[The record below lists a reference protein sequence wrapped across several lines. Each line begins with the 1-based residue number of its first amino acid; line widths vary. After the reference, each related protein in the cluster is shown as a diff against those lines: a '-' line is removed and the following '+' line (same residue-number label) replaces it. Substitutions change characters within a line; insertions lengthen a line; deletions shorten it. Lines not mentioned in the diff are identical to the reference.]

1 MQENPNSAGQYSS
14 ARPRAPPRGRRNGG
28 RKTTKLRPRM
38 RILEPSGRRRHLRLG
53 GAAFVAIVLGWPPV
67 VAQDRRASE
76 AELSAVRKEIKEL
89 QNKIARETTRRDEGA
104 RALRTAEV
112 EIAVATRKLAEVRGN
127 LKAEASTR
135 RDLTRETERANRSL
149 AAEKDALAR
158 QVRSSYMAGRE
169 ELTKLLL
176 SQESPASLGR
186 MLVYYDYYNRARS
199 ARIGAVAGELRKLA
213 ELDAATARVEA
224 QLEALEAAQ
233 ASEVAAL
240 EKSRNER
247 RAIVAKLDE
256 EIRDGTAAVSKL
268 RAEEQRLADLVRRLS
283 ELMAGFPVDG
293 DEPFA
298 KTKGKLAWPVQ
309 GRLAGDFGQPRGGG
323 PVKWNGVLLEA
334 PAGTPVVAVHRGRV
348 AFADWLT
355 GLGLLVIVDH
365 GGGYM
370 SLYGH
375 NEALLKESGDWVEP
389 GEPIAQVGDTGGQ
402 SRPGLYFE
410 IRFKGEPVDP
420 NPWMAKRPASR

>member
-1 MQENPNSAGQYSS
+1 
-14 ARPRAPPRGRRNGG
+14 
-28 RKTTKLRPRM
+28 M
-38 RILEPSGRRRHLRLG
+38 RIRKPPARRRLAVLV
-53 GAAFVAIVLGWPPV
+53 GAALVTAVLGLPPA
-67 VAQDRRASE
+67 VAQDQRESE
-76 AELSAVRKEIKEL
+76 AKLSAVRKEIKEL
-89 QNKIARETTRRDEGA
+89 QEKIARETTRRDEGA
-104 RALRTAEV
+104 RALRAAEV
-112 EIAVATRKLAEVRGN
+112 EIAAATRKLAEVRGD
-127 LKAEASTR
+127 LKTQEAAR
-135 RDLTRETERANRSL
+135 RDLERETERANHSL
-149 AAEKDALAR
+149 AAEQAALAR

-176 SQESPASLGR
+176 SQESPAALGR
-186 MLVYYDYYNRARS
+186 MLVYFDYYNRARS
-199 ARIGAVAGELRKLA
+199 ARIGAVTGELDKLA
-213 ELDAATARVEA
+213 ELGASTARVEA
-224 QLEALEAAQ
+224 ELQGLEAAQ
-233 ASEVAAL
+233 AREVEAL

-247 RAIVAKLDE
+247 RAVVAKLDE

-268 RAEEQRLADLVRRLS
+268 RGEEQRLADLVRRLS
-283 ELMAGFPVDG
+283 EVMAGFPVDG

-298 KTKGKLAWPVQ
+298 KSKGKLAWPVQ
-309 GRLAGDFGQPRGGG
+309 GRLAGDYGQPRGAG

-334 PAGTPVVAVHRGRV
+334 AAGTPVRAIHRGRV

-402 SRPGLYFE
+402 ARPGLYFE
-410 IRFKGEPVDP
+410 LRFNGEPVDP
-420 NPWMAKRPASR
+420 NPWMTKRAAAR

>member
-1 MQENPNSAGQYSS
+1 
-14 ARPRAPPRGRRNGG
+14 
-28 RKTTKLRPRM
+28 M
-38 RILEPSGRRRHLRLG
+38 RLLEPSGRLRLATL
-53 GAAFVAIVLGWPPV
+53 GAAALVAAALQLPLA
-67 VAQDRRASE
+67 VAQDKRESE

-89 QNKIARETTRRDEGA
+89 QEKITRETTRRDEGA

-112 EIAVATRKLAEVRGN
+112 EIAAATRKLAEVRGD
-127 LKAEASTR
+127 LKAQESAR
-135 RDLTRETERANRSL
+135 RDLERETERANRSL

-176 SQESPASLGR
+176 SQESPAALGR
-186 MLVYYDYYNRARS
+186 MLVYFDYYNRARS
-199 ARIGAVAGELRKLA
+199 ARIGAVAGELEKLA
-213 ELDAATARVEA
+213 ELGAATARVEA
-224 QLEALEAAQ
+224 ELAELEAAQ
-233 ASEVAAL
+233 TRDVAAL

-247 RAIVAKLDE
+247 SALVAKLDE
-256 EIRDGTAAVSKL
+256 EIRDGNAAVSKL
-268 RAEEQRLADLVRRLS
+268 RAEEQRLADLVRRLT
-283 ELMAGFPVDG
+283 EAMAGFPVDS

-298 KTKGKLAWPVQ
+298 KSKGKLAWPVQ
-309 GRLAGDFGQPRGGG
+309 GRLAGDYGEPRGAG

-334 PAGTPVVAVHRGRV
+334 AAGTPVRAVHRGRV

-375 NEALLKESGDWVEP
+375 NEALLKEPGDWVEP

-402 SRPGLYFE
+402 ARAGLYFE
-410 IRFKGEPVDP
+410 IRFNGEPVDP
-420 NPWMAKRPASR
+420 NPWMTKRSAAR